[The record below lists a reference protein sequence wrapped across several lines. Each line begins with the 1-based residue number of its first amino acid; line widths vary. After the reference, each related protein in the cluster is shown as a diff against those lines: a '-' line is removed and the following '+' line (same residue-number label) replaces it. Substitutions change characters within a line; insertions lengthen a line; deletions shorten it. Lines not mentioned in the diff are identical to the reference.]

1 MKIKFLGTSAAWP
14 LPRLGCKCEIC
25 SSTDPKDTRT
35 RTQVLVNDLIL
46 LDAGPD
52 TYHHLKNLY
61 SSSSTQND
69 IIRKIK
75 AVLVSHEHP
84 DHTFGFLD
92 LTHIYNRKEKLDIY
106 ITLELQ
112 SKIRNL
118 IGPHGNK
125 IRVNVVKTNQPFYIN
140 NIKVEYFPVIH
151 GNTPAFGIKIKN
163 GKIFTY
169 IPDFNKILP
178 SQQKVIRHSH
188 ILAIDGSSLSKIGQS
203 AGHISI
209 KDGIEIANQLKAEKT
224 YFIHIGHKTA
234 THKYL
239 KKYLQD
245 NAGKNFHV
253 AYDGLEIEV

>member
-1 MKIKFLGTSAAWP
+1 MEIKFLGTSAAWP

-25 SSTDPKDTRT
+25 SSQDPKDTRT
-35 RTQVLVNDLIL
+35 RTQVLVNNLIL

-52 TYHHLKNLY
+52 TYHHLKNLD
-61 SSSSTQND
+61 SSSSTSND
-69 IIRKIK
+69 IILKIR

-92 LTHIYNRKEKLDIY
+92 LTHLYGRREKLDIY
-106 ITLELQ
+106 ITLQLQ
-112 SKIRNL
+112 SRIRNL

-125 IRVNVVKTNQPFYIN
+125 IRVNVVKANEPFYIN
-140 NIKVEYFPVIH
+140 NIKVEYFPVVH
-151 GNTPAFGIKIKN
+151 GNTPAFGIKIKE

-178 SQQKVIRHSH
+178 SQQKVIQNSH
-188 ILAIDGSSLSKIGQS
+188 FLAIDGSSLGKIGQT

-209 KDGIEIANQLKAEKT
+209 EDGIKIAKNLRSQET
-224 YFIHIGHKTA
+224 YFIHIGHKTG
-234 THKYL
+234 THKFL
-239 KKYLQD
+239 ESYLQK